1 MVGAHIG
8 LGPLPASQAV
18 KCDRAVEY
26 DPSPLGVSA
35 LTQNDLEGVVMQ
47 HEPCS
52 LISPQRQLRV
62 PGTAC
67 DSLTWGLRGIQHIV
81 QNLRDVLER
90 WLCGKC
96 SLWRRLGK
104 AQQGSGPL

>member
-62 PGTAC
+62 PGTDHRSA
-67 DSLTWGLRGIQHIV
+67 LRVTVSPGAY
-81 QNLRDVLER
+81 EE
-90 WLCGKC
+90 
-96 SLWRRLGK
+96 S
-104 AQQGSGPL
+104 ST